1 MSRLRRIQAKYPQEP
16 KVMNEEKYIT
26 IKELAE
32 LKGVS
37 TRAIRLSRGKY
48 ITRDIIVKGGKSFE
62 ILLSSIEPELQGK
75 YYSKFVPSC
84 TENQLPAPL
93 DFYKPDK
100 AKIIALARL
109 DLLNLWK
116 NQRKNQQNKTQFDTD
131 FLCAYNAQVLYPEIY
146 AKLGKV
152 SIGRLQ
158 RCKWI
163 LGNSNNYEL
172 LIPNY
177 HYEDYSRTCLTEY
190 EKQIFLKLPLHPN
203 KFSIE
208 KAISLT
214 QYVLKS
220 QGQEYIPASS
230 TFRKFA
236 NWYKANYFDKWTVLS
251 EGEKTLKEKVIP
263 HIKRDISKIEVGE
276 VLVADGKRLNFQVI
290 NPFTGK
296 PCRATLIVF
305 LDWKSTALVGY
316 EIMLEE
322 NTQNIASAL
331 RNAILNLSRIPKFVY
346 LDNGKAFRGKYFMG
360 SEDFCEIGLRGI
372 YEKLGI
378 TTVFANPY
386 NARAKVIERFFL
398 EMQESFEKLLPSYIG
413 TGIENKPARL
423 RRNEKFHSEI
433 HTEFTPTIQQTI
445 QMINSWLKYKNSLP
459 CPNDR
464 TKSIKEMLD
473 SIERQAINPRELD
486 DLMLAQ
492 EVKTITSQG
501 IRFLK
506 SDYYNDALYGL
517 RQKVIIKY
525 SLFDLSY
532 INVYTTSGKFLCRA
546 DRITL
551 THPLAHYTGEI
562 KDVEDYK
569 QKIQKQKQL
578 KNKTIKACKEFL
590 NTEDLEILGC
600 EMDKVEE
607 IYLPPKLETK
617 KEKSEKYNP
626 AVKPLFKTSRERYE
640 YLMEYGCICNN
651 DRVWLASYKESKEF
665 KEYETNIADCRQRAE
680 ASACPFNA
688 GKQERNKL

>member
-1 MSRLRRIQAKYPQEP
+1 
-16 KVMNEEKYIT
+16 MNEEKYIT

-32 LKGVS
+32 LKDVS

-48 ITRDIIVKGGKSFE
+48 QTRDVVVKGGKSFE
-62 ILLSSIEPELQGK
+62 ILLSSIEPGLQEK
-75 YYSKFVPSC
+75 YFSKFVPILS
-84 TENQLPAPL
+84 EKQLPAPI
-93 DFYKPDK
+93 DFHKPDK

-116 NQRKNQQNKTQFDTD
+116 KERKNQENKTQFDTD
-131 FLCAYNAQVLYPEIY
+131 FLSAYNAQVLYPEIY

-152 SIGRLQ
+152 SIGTLQ
-158 RCKWI
+158 RWKRI
-163 LGNSNNYEL
+163 LGTNNNYEL

-177 HYEDYSRTCLTEY
+177 HYEDYSRTCLTDY
-190 EKQIFLKLPLHPN
+190 EKQIFLKLLLHPN
-203 KFSIE
+203 KFSIA

-220 QGQEYIPASS
+220 QGQEYIPAPP
-230 TFRKFA
+230 TFRRFA
-236 NWYKANYFDKWTVLS
+236 NWYKSNYFDKWTLLR
-251 EGEKTLKEKVIP
+251 EGEKALKEEVIP

-296 PCRATLIVF
+296 PCRATLIGF

-331 RNAILNLSRIPKFVY
+331 RNAILNLGRIPKFVY
-346 LDNGKAFRGKYFMG
+346 LDNGKAFRGKYFLG
-360 SEDFCEIGLRGI
+360 SSNFDEIGLKGV

-378 TTVFANPY
+378 ITVFANPY

-413 TGIENKPARL
+413 TSIENKPARL

-445 QMINSWLKYKNSLP
+445 QMINSWLEHKNSLP

-464 TKSIKEMLD
+464 TRSIKEMLD
-473 SIERQAINPRELD
+473 SIERQEINPRELD
-486 DLMLAQ
+486 DLMMAQ
-492 EVKTITSQG
+492 EIKTITSQG

-506 SDYYNDALYGL
+506 ADYYNDALYGL

-532 INVYTTSGKFLCRA
+532 INVYTNSGKFLCRA

-569 QKIQKQKQL
+569 QKMQKQKQL
-578 KNKTIKACKEFL
+578 KNRTIKACKEFL
-590 NTEDLEILGC
+590 NIKDLEILKC
-600 EMDKVEE
+600 EMDKTEDAP
-607 IYLPPKLETK
+607 LPQPIVQKIQVK
-617 KEKSEKYNP
+617 KEKPEKYNP
-626 AVKPLFKTSRERYE
+626 AIKPLFKTSRERYE
-640 YLMEYGCICNN
+640 YLMELGCTCNE
-651 DRVWLASYKESKEF
+651 DRIWLTAYKESKEY
-665 KEYETNIADCRQRAE
+665 KQYETDFC
-680 ASACPFNA
+680 
-688 GKQERNKL
+688 

>member
-1 MSRLRRIQAKYPQEP
+1 MSERYKSTWKHFHSSDLRVIN
-16 KVMNEEKYIT
+16 VSTMTGEKYIT

-48 ITRDIIVKGGKSFE
+48 ITREITVKGGKSFE
-62 ILLSSIEPELQGK
+62 ILLSSIEPELQKK
-75 YYSKFVPSC
+75 YYSKFVPILS
-84 TENQLPAPL
+84 EKQLPAPL
-93 DFYKPDK
+93 DFHKPDK

-116 NQRKNQQNKTQFDTD
+116 NQRKNQHNKTQFDTD
-131 FLCAYNAQVLYPEIY
+131 FLSAYNAQVLYPEIY

-152 SIGRLQ
+152 SIGTIQ
-158 RCKWI
+158 RWKRI
-163 LGNSNNYEL
+163 LGNKDNYEL

-190 EKQIFLKLPLHPN
+190 EKQIFLKLLLHPN
-203 KFSIE
+203 KFSIG

-220 QGQEYIPASS
+220 QGQEYIPAPP
-230 TFRKFA
+230 TFRRFA
-236 NWYKANYFDKWTVLS
+236 NWYKANYFDKWTLLRD
-251 EGEKTLKEKVIP
+251 GEKALKEEVIP
-263 HIKRDISKIEVGE
+263 HIKRDISKIEIGE

-296 PCRATLIVF
+296 PCRATLMGF

-331 RNAILNLSRIPKFVY
+331 RNAILNLGKIPKFVY
-346 LDNGKAFRGKYFMG
+346 LDNGKAFKGKYFLG
-360 SEDFCEIGLRGI
+360 STDFNEVGLKGI

-398 EMQESFEKLLPSYIG
+398 EMQEGFEKLLPSYIG
-413 TGIENKPARL
+413 TSIENKPARL

-445 QMINSWLKYKNSLP
+445 QMINSWLEYKNSLP

-464 TKSIKEMLD
+464 TRSIKEKLD
-473 SIERQAINPRELD
+473 SIERQDINPRELD
-486 DLMLAQ
+486 DLMMAQ
-492 EVKTITSQG
+492 EIKTITSQG

-506 SDYYNDALYGL
+506 ADYYNDALYSL

-525 SLFDLSY
+525 SLLDLSY
-532 INVYTTSGKFLCRA
+532 INAYTTSGKFLCRA

-551 THPLAHYTGEI
+551 THPLHIIRAKLRI
-562 KDVEDYK
+562 L
-569 QKIQKQKQL
+569 KIISRKF
-578 KNKTIKACKEFL
+578 KNKNSLKI
-590 NTEDLEILGC
+590 G
-600 EMDKVEE
+600 
-607 IYLPPKLETK
+607 
-617 KEKSEKYNP
+617 
-626 AVKPLFKTSRERYE
+626 
-640 YLMEYGCICNN
+640 
-651 DRVWLASYKESKEF
+651 
-665 KEYETNIADCRQRAE
+665 Q
-680 ASACPFNA
+680 
-688 GKQERNKL
+688 

>member
-1 MSRLRRIQAKYPQEP
+1 M
-16 KVMNEEKYIT
+16 MNGEKYIT

-37 TRAIRLSRGKY
+37 TRAIRLVKNKY
-48 ITRDIIVKGGKSFE
+48 IIREITVKGGKSFE
-62 ILLSSIEPELQGK
+62 ILLSSIEPELQEK
-75 YYSKFVPSC
+75 YYSKIVPTY
-84 TENQLPAPL
+84 TEKQLPSPT
-93 DFYKPDK
+93 DFHKPDK
-100 AKIIALARL
+100 AKVIALARL

-116 NQRKNQQNKTQFDTD
+116 NERKNQQNKTQFDND
-131 FLCAYNAQVLYPEIY
+131 FLGAYNAQVLYPEIY
-146 AKLGKV
+146 AKLGKI
-152 SIGRLQ
+152 SIGTLQ
-158 RCKWI
+158 RWKRI

-177 HYEDYSRTCLTEY
+177 HYEDYSRTCLTDY
-190 EKQIFLKLPLHPN
+190 EKQIFLKLLLHPN
-203 KFSIE
+203 KFSLG

-214 QYVLKS
+214 QYVLKA
-220 QGQEYIPASS
+220 QGAEYIPAAP
-230 TFRKFA
+230 TFRRFA
-236 NWYKANYFDKWTVLS
+236 NWYKSTYFDKWTLLRD
-251 EGEKTLKEKVIP
+251 GEKALKEDVIP

-296 PCRATLIVF
+296 PCRATLIGF

-316 EIMLEE
+316 EIMIEE

-331 RNAILNLSRIPKFVY
+331 RNAILNLGKIPKFVY
-346 LDNGKAFRGKYFMG
+346 LDNGRAFRSKYFVG
-360 SEDFCEIGLRGI
+360 SAKFDEVGLKGI

-413 TGIENKPARL
+413 TNIENKPARL
-423 RRNEKFHSEI
+423 RRNEKFHNEI
-433 HTEFTPTIQQTI
+433 HQEFVPTIQQTI
-445 QMINSWLKYKNSLP
+445 QMINSWLEYKNSLP
-459 CPNDR
+459 YPNDR
-464 TKSIKEMLD
+464 TKTIQEMLNN
-473 SIERQAINPRELD
+473 IEKQEINPRELD

-492 EVKTITSQG
+492 KIKTITSQG

-532 INVYTTSGKFLCRA
+532 INVYTISGKFLCRA

-551 THPLAHYTGEI
+551 THPLAHYTGEV
-562 KDVEDYK
+562 KDIEDYK

-590 NTEDLEILGC
+590 NVEDLKILECEIEKEEEEILPSLIIP
-600 EMDKVEE
+600 KIE
-607 IYLPPKLETK
+607 IKNEN
-617 KEKSEKYNP
+617 SEKYNP

-640 YLMEYGCICNN
+640 YLMEHGCICNE
-651 DRVWLASYKESKEF
+651 DRVWLTGYKKSKEF
-665 KEYETNIADCRQRAE
+665 KEYETDIC
-680 ASACPFNA
+680 
-688 GKQERNKL
+688 

>member
-1 MSRLRRIQAKYPQEP
+1 
-16 KVMNEEKYIT
+16 MNEEKYIT

-37 TRAIRLSRGKY
+37 TRAIRLSLGKY
-48 ITRDIIVKGGKSFE
+48 QTREIIVKGGKSFE
-62 ILLSSIEPELQGK
+62 ILLSSIEPELQEK
-75 YYSKFVPSC
+75 YYSKFVPILS
-84 TENQLPAPL
+84 EKQLPVPL
-93 DFYKPDK
+93 DFHKPDK
-100 AKIIALARL
+100 AKMIALARL

-116 NQRKNQQNKTQFDTD
+116 NQRKNQSNKTQFDTD
-131 FLCAYNAQVLYPEIY
+131 FLSAYNAQVLYPEIY

-152 SIGRLQ
+152 SIGTIQ
-158 RCKWI
+158 RWKRI

-177 HYEDYSRTCLTEY
+177 HYEDYSRTCLTDY
-190 EKQIFLKLPLHPN
+190 EKQIFLKLLLHPN
-203 KFSIE
+203 KFSIG

-220 QGQEYIPASS
+220 KGQEYIPAPP
-230 TFRKFA
+230 TFRRFA
-236 NWYKANYFDKWTVLS
+236 NWYKANYFDKWTLLR
-251 EGEKTLKEKVIP
+251 EGEKALKEEVIP

-290 NPFTGK
+290 NPFSGN
-296 PCRATLIVF
+296 PCRATLIGF

-331 RNAILNLSRIPKFVY
+331 RNAILNLGRIPKFVY
-346 LDNGKAFRGKYFMG
+346 LDNGKAFRGKYFLG
-360 SEDFCEIGLRGI
+360 SPNFDEIGLKGI

-413 TGIENKPARL
+413 TSIENKPARL

-433 HTEFTPTIQQTI
+433 HREFVPTIQQTI
-445 QMINSWLKYKNSLP
+445 QMINSWLEYKNSLS
-459 CPNDR
+459 CPNDKTR
-464 TKSIKEMLD
+464 SIKEMLD
-473 SIERQAINPRELD
+473 SIERQEINPRELD
-486 DLMLAQ
+486 DLMMAQ
-492 EVKTITSQG
+492 EIKTITSQG

-506 SDYYNDALYGL
+506 ADYYNDALYGL

-525 SLFDLSY
+525 SLFNLSY
-532 INVYTTSGKFLCRA
+532 INVFATSGKFLCRA

-551 THPLAHYTGEI
+551 THPLAHYTSEI
-562 KDVEDYK
+562 KDIEDYK

-590 NTEDLEILGC
+590 NIEDLEILEC
-600 EMDKVEE
+600 QIEE
-607 IYLPPKLETK
+607 KEKEILPLPIIPKIKIK
-617 KEKSEKYNP
+617 KEKLQKYNP

-640 YLMEYGCICNN
+640 YLMEHGCTCND
-651 DRVWLASYKESKEF
+651 DRTWLASYEESKEF
-665 KEYETNIADCRQRAE
+665 EEYETDIC
-680 ASACPFNA
+680 
-688 GKQERNKL
+688 

>member
-1 MSRLRRIQAKYPQEP
+1 
-16 KVMNEEKYIT
+16 MNDEKYIT
-26 IKELAE
+26 IKEFAE

-37 TRAIRLSRGKY
+37 ARAIRLSKGKY
-48 ITRDIIVKGGKSFE
+48 IIREITVKGGKSFE
-62 ILLSSIEPELQGK
+62 ILLSSIESELQEK
-75 YYSKFVPSC
+75 YYSKIIPTYVVK
-84 TENQLPAPL
+84 QLPAPT
-93 DFYKPDK
+93 DFHKPDK

-116 NQRKNQQNKTQFDTD
+116 NERKNQSNKTKFDND
-131 FLCAYNAQVLYPEIY
+131 FLSAYNAQVLYPEIY

-152 SIGRLQ
+152 SIGTLQ
-158 RCKWI
+158 RWKRT
-163 LGNSNNYEL
+163 LGNSNNYAL

-177 HYEDYSRTCLTEY
+177 HYEDYSRTCLSDY
-190 EKQIFLKLPLHPN
+190 EKQIFLKLLLHQN
-203 KFSIE
+203 KFSIG

-214 QYVLKS
+214 QYVLKT
-220 QGQEYIPASS
+220 QGADYIPAPP
-230 TFRKFA
+230 TFRRFA
-236 NWYKANYFDKWTVLS
+236 NWYKANYFDKWTLLRG
-251 EGEKTLKEKVIP
+251 GEKALKEQVIP
-263 HIKRDISKIEVGE
+263 HIKRDISKIGVGE

-296 PCRATLIVF
+296 PCRATLIGF

-316 EIMLEE
+316 EIMIEE

-331 RNAILNLSRIPKFVY
+331 RNAILNLGKIPKFVY
-346 LDNGKAFRGKYFMG
+346 LDNGRAFRGKYFMG
-360 SEDFCEIGLRGI
+360 SANFNEIGLKGI
-372 YEKLGI
+372 YEKLSI

-413 TGIENKPARL
+413 TSIENKPARL

-433 HTEFTPTIQQTI
+433 HQEFIPTIQQTI
-445 QMINSWLKYKNSLP
+445 QMINSWLEYKNSLS
-459 CPNDR
+459 CPNDKTR
-464 TKSIKEMLD
+464 TIQQMLNGID
-473 SIERQAINPRELD
+473 KQVINQRELD
-486 DLMLAQ
+486 NLMLAQ

-532 INVYTTSGKFLCRA
+532 INVYTISGKFLCRA
-546 DRITL
+546 ERITL
-551 THPLAHYTGEI
+551 THPLAYYTGEI
-562 KDVEDYK
+562 NNIEDYK

-590 NTEDLEILGC
+590 NVEDLEILECQIADC
-600 EMDKVEE
+600 EQRAERSVDPFIASNQAEKEE
-607 IYLPPKLETK
+607 FLLPSIVPKIENK
-617 KEKSEKYNP
+617 KEKPEKYNP

-640 YLMEYGCICNN
+640 YLMKHGCTCND
-651 DRVWLASYKESKEF
+651 DRSWLAAYKESKEF
-665 KEYETNIADCRQRAE
+665 KDYEIKVRIN
-680 ASACPFNA
+680 
-688 GKQERNKL
+688 

>member
-1 MSRLRRIQAKYPQEP
+1 MNVST
-16 KVMNEEKYIT
+16 MNEEKYIT
-26 IKELAE
+26 IKELAK

-37 TRAIRLSRGKY
+37 SRAIRLAKCKY
-48 ITRDIIVKGGKSFE
+48 FTREITVKGGKSFE
-62 ILLSSIEPELQGK
+62 ILLSSIEPKLQEK
-75 YYSKFVPSC
+75 YYSKIAPILS
-84 TENQLPAPL
+84 EKQLPVVT
-93 DFYKPDK
+93 DFHKPDK
-100 AKIIALARL
+100 AKVIALARL

-116 NQRKNQQNKTQFDTD
+116 NERKNQSNKTKFDND
-131 FLCAYNAQVLYPEIY
+131 FLSAYNAQVLYPEIY

-152 SIGRLQ
+152 SIGTLQ
-158 RCKWI
+158 RWKRI

-177 HYEDYSRTCLTEY
+177 HYEDYSRTSLTDY
-190 EKQIFLKLPLHPN
+190 EKQIFLKLLLHPN
-203 KFSIE
+203 KFSIG

-214 QYVLKS
+214 QYVLKT
-220 QGQEYIPASS
+220 QGQEYIPAPP
-230 TFRKFA
+230 TFRRFA
-236 NWYKANYFDKWTVLS
+236 NWYKANYFDKWTLLRD
-251 EGEKTLKEKVIP
+251 GEKALKEQVIP
-263 HIKRDISKIEVGE
+263 HIKRDVSKIEVGE

-296 PCRATLIVF
+296 LCRATLIGF

-331 RNAILNLSRIPKFVY
+331 RNAILNLGKIPKFVY
-346 LDNGKAFRGKYFMG
+346 LDNGKAFRGKYFIG
-360 SEDFCEIGLRGI
+360 SAKSLVGGNKRTRSRFGSLPPIHFDEIGLKGI

-413 TGIENKPARL
+413 TSIENKPARL

-433 HTEFTPTIQQTI
+433 QQEFVPTIQQTI
-445 QMINSWLKYKNSLP
+445 QMINSWLEYKNSLP

-473 SIERQAINPRELD
+473 SIERQKINTRELD

-492 EVKTITSQG
+492 EIKTITSQG

-506 SDYYNDALYGL
+506 ADYYNDALYGL

-532 INVYTTSGKFLCRA
+532 INVYTMSGRFLCKA

-551 THPLAHYTGEI
+551 AHPLAHYTGEI

-590 NTEDLEILGC
+590 NIEDLDII
-600 EMDKVEE
+600 KYQVEE
-607 IYLPPKLETK
+607 EEEQHLSTPIISKSEIK
-617 KEKSEKYNP
+617 KGEPEKYNP

-640 YLMEYGCICNN
+640 YLMTHGCTCND
-651 DRVWLASYKESKEF
+651 DRIWLAAYKESKEF
-665 KEYETNIADCRQRAE
+665 KDYETKIRIN
-680 ASACPFNA
+680 
-688 GKQERNKL
+688 

>member
-1 MSRLRRIQAKYPQEP
+1 MD
-16 KVMNEEKYIT
+16 NEKYIT

-37 TRAIRLSRGKY
+37 ARAIRLSLKKY
-48 ITRDIIVKGGKSFE
+48 VIREITVRGGKSFE
-62 ILLSSIEPELQGK
+62 ILLSSIEPVLQEK
-75 YYSKFVPSC
+75 YYSKIIPTYEVK
-84 TENQLPAPL
+84 QLPTPTN
-93 DFYKPDK
+93 FHKPDK
-100 AKIIALARL
+100 AKTIALARI

-116 NQRKNQQNKTQFDTD
+116 NQRKNQSNKTQFDKN
-131 FLCAYNAQVLYPEIY
+131 FLSAYNAKCLYPEIY

-152 SIGRLQ
+152 SIGTLQ
-158 RCKWI
+158 RWKRI

-177 HYEDYSRTCLTEY
+177 HYEDYSKTCLTEH
-190 EKQIFLKLPLHPN
+190 EKQIFLKLLLHPN
-203 KFSIE
+203 KFSIG

-214 QYVLKS
+214 QYVLKT
-220 QGQEYIPASS
+220 QGTEYIPSPP

-236 NWYKANYFDKWTVLS
+236 NWYKANYFDKWTLLRD
-251 EGEKTLKEKVIP
+251 GEKALKEEVIP
-263 HIKRDISKIEVGE
+263 HIKRNISKIDVGE

-296 PCRATLIVF
+296 PCRATLIGF

-316 EIMLEE
+316 EIMIEE

-331 RNAILNLSRIPKFVY
+331 RNAILNLGKIPKFVY
-346 LDNGKAFRGKYFMG
+346 LDNGRAFRSKYFVG
-360 SEDFCEIGLRGI
+360 SADFSEIGLKGI

-398 EMQESFEKLLPSYIG
+398 EMQESFEKLFPSYIG
-413 TGIENKPARL
+413 TSIKSKPARL

-445 QMINSWLKYKNSLP
+445 QMINSWLEYKNSLP

-473 SIERQAINPRELD
+473 SIEQQAINPRELD

-506 SDYYNDALYGL
+506 SDYYNDAIYGL

-532 INVYTTSGKFLCRA
+532 INVYTISGKFLCRA
-546 DRITL
+546 ERITL

-562 KDVEDYK
+562 NDIEDYK

-590 NTEDLEILGC
+590 NIEDLEIL
-600 EMDKVEE
+600 EYTLEEKEEE
-607 IYLPPKLETK
+607 ILPLSTVPKIEVK
-617 KEKSEKYNP
+617 KEKPEKYNP

-640 YLMEYGCICNN
+640 YLMEHGCTCNE
-651 DRVWLASYKESKEF
+651 DRIWLKTYKESKEY
-665 KEYETNIADCRQRAE
+665 KQYETDFC
-680 ASACPFNA
+680 
-688 GKQERNKL
+688 

>member
-1 MSRLRRIQAKYPQEP
+1 MCRNDTKDINVSWKQFQSSAFGAMNIN
-16 KVMNEEKYIT
+16 VMTDEKYIT

-37 TRAIRLSRGKY
+37 TRAIRLSKGKY
-48 ITRDIIVKGGKSFE
+48 ITREITIKGGRSFK
-62 ILLSSIEPELQGK
+62 ILLSSIEPVLQEK
-75 YYSKFVPSC
+75 YYSKIIPTYEVK
-84 TENQLPAPL
+84 QLPTPTN
-93 DFYKPDK
+93 FHKPDK
-100 AKIIALARL
+100 AKVIALARL

-116 NQRKNQQNKTQFDTD
+116 QERKNQQNKTQFDKD
-131 FLCAYNAQVLYPEIY
+131 FLSAYNAQVLYPEIY
-146 AKLGKV
+146 AKLGNV
-152 SIGRLQ
+152 SIGTLQ
-158 RCKWI
+158 RWKRI

-177 HYEDYSRTCLTEY
+177 HYEDYSRTCLTEH
-190 EKQIFLKLPLHPN
+190 EKQIFLKLLLHPN
-203 KFSIE
+203 RFSIG

-214 QYVLKS
+214 QYVLKT
-220 QGQEYIPASS
+220 QGQEYIPAPP
-230 TFRKFA
+230 TFRRFA
-236 NWYKANYFDKWTVLS
+236 NWYKANYFDKWTLLRD
-251 EGEKTLKEKVIP
+251 GEKALKEDVIP

-296 PCRATLIVF
+296 PCRATLIGF

-316 EIMLEE
+316 EIMIEE

-331 RNAILNLSRIPKFVY
+331 RNAILNLDKIPKFVY
-346 LDNGKAFRGKYFMG
+346 LDNGRAFRGKYFRG
-360 SEDFCEIGLRGI
+360 KYKDGFEQYGFKGL

-413 TGIENKPARL
+413 TNIENKPARL

-445 QMINSWLKYKNSLP
+445 KMINSWLEYKNSLS

-473 SIERQAINPRELD
+473 SIEKQEINPRELD
-486 DLMLAQ
+486 DLMLVQ

-532 INVYTTSGKFLCRA
+532 INVYTISGKFLCRA

-562 KDVEDYK
+562 NDIEDYK

-590 NTEDLEILGC
+590 NIEDLEIL
-600 EMDKVEE
+600 EYQLEEKEEE
-607 IYLPPKLETK
+607 ILPSPIIPKIENK
-617 KEKSEKYNP
+617 KEKPEKYNP
-626 AVKPLFKTSRERYE
+626 AVRLLFKTSRERYE
-640 YLMEYGCICNN
+640 YLMEHGCTCND
-651 DRVWLASYKESKEF
+651 DRIWFKAYKESKEY
-665 KEYETNIADCRQRAE
+665 KQYETDFC
-680 ASACPFNA
+680 
-688 GKQERNKL
+688 

>member
-1 MSRLRRIQAKYPQEP
+1 MD
-16 KVMNEEKYIT
+16 NEKYIT

-37 TRAIRLSRGKY
+37 ARAIRLSLKKY
-48 ITRDIIVKGGKSFE
+48 VIREINVRGGKSFD
-62 ILLSSIEPELQGK
+62 ILLSSIEPELQEK
-75 YYSKFVPSC
+75 YYSKFVPTLSKK
-84 TENQLPAPL
+84 QLPAQI
-93 DFYKPDK
+93 DFHKPDK
-100 AKIIALARL
+100 AKTIAFARL

-116 NQRKNQQNKTQFDTD
+116 NQRKNQSNKTQFDKN
-131 FLCAYNAQVLYPEIY
+131 FLSAYNAKCLYPEIY
-146 AKLGKV
+146 AKLGNV
-152 SIGRLQ
+152 SIGTLQ
-158 RCKWI
+158 RWNRL

-177 HYEDYSRTCLTEY
+177 HYEDYSRTCLKEH
-190 EKQIFLKLPLHPN
+190 EKQIFLKLLLHPN
-203 KFSIE
+203 RFSIG

-214 QYVLKS
+214 QYVLKT
-220 QGQEYIPASS
+220 QGQEYIPAPPS
-230 TFRKFA
+230 FRRFA
-236 NWYKANYFDKWTVLS
+236 NWYKTNYYDKWALLRD
-251 EGEKTLKEKVIP
+251 GEKALKENVIP

-296 PCRATLIVF
+296 PCRATLIGF

-316 EIMLEE
+316 EIMIEE
-322 NTQNIASAL
+322 NTQNIVSAL
-331 RNAILNLSRIPKFVY
+331 RNAILNLGKIPKFVY
-346 LDNGKAFRGKYFMG
+346 LDNDKAFRGKYFMG
-360 SEDFCEIGLRGI
+360 SSSFDEIGLKGI

-413 TGIENKPARL
+413 TSIENKPARL
-423 RRNEKFHSEI
+423 RRNEKFHEEI
-433 HTEFTPTIQQTI
+433 HQEFVPTIQQTI
-445 QMINSWLKYKNSLP
+445 QMINSWLEYKNSLP
-459 CPNDR
+459 CPNDK
-464 TKSIKEMLD
+464 TKTIQEMLN
-473 SIERQAINPRELD
+473 SIERQEINPRELD

-492 EVKTITSQG
+492 EIKTITSQG

-506 SDYYNDALYGL
+506 ADYYNDALYGL

-551 THPLAHYTGEI
+551 THPLAYYTGEI
-562 KDVEDYK
+562 NDIEDYK
-569 QKIQKQKQL
+569 QKIKKQKQL

-590 NTEDLEILGC
+590 NIEDLEIL
-600 EMDKVEE
+600 EYTLEEKEEE
-607 IYLPPKLETK
+607 ILPLSTVPKIEVK
-617 KEKSEKYNP
+617 KEKPEKYNP

-640 YLMEYGCICNN
+640 YLMEHGCTCND
-651 DRVWLASYKESKEF
+651 DRVWLMAYKESKEF
-665 KEYETNIADCRQRAE
+665 KEYETKIRTD
-680 ASACPFNA
+680 
-688 GKQERNKL
+688 

>member
-1 MSRLRRIQAKYPQEP
+1 MD
-16 KVMNEEKYIT
+16 NEKYIT

-37 TRAIRLSRGKY
+37 ARAIRLSLKKY
-48 ITRDIIVKGGKSFE
+48 VIREITVKGGKSFE
-62 ILLSSIEPELQGK
+62 ILLSSIEPELQEK
-75 YYSKFVPSC
+75 YYLKIVPAY
-84 TENQLPAPL
+84 EVKQLPAL
-93 DFYKPDK
+93 TDFHKPDK
-100 AKIIALARL
+100 AKVIALARL

-116 NQRKNQQNKTQFDTD
+116 QERKNQSNKTQFDKD
-131 FLCAYNAQVLYPEIY
+131 FLSAYNAQVLYPEIY
-146 AKLGKV
+146 AKLGNV
-152 SIGRLQ
+152 SIGTLQ
-158 RCKWI
+158 RWNRI

-177 HYEDYSRTCLTEY
+177 HYEDYSRTCLTEH
-190 EKQIFLKLPLHPN
+190 EKQIFLKLLLHPN
-203 KFSIE
+203 KFSIG

-214 QYVLKS
+214 QYVLKT
-220 QGQEYIPASS
+220 QGQEYIPAPP
-230 TFRKFA
+230 TFRRFA
-236 NWYKANYFDKWTVLS
+236 NWYKANYFDKWTLLRD
-251 EGEKTLKEKVIP
+251 GEKALKEKVIP
-263 HIKRDISKIEVGE
+263 HIQRDISKIEVGE

-296 PCRATLIVF
+296 PCRATLIGF
-305 LDWKSTALVGY
+305 LDWKSTALVSY

-322 NTQNIASAL
+322 NTQNIASSL
-331 RNAILNLSRIPKFVY
+331 RNAILHLGKIPKFVY

-360 SEDFCEIGLRGI
+360 SANFDEVGLKGI

-413 TGIENKPARL
+413 TNIENKPARL

-433 HTEFTPTIQQTI
+433 HQEFVPTIQQTI
-445 QMINSWLKYKNSLP
+445 QMINSWLEYKNSLP
-459 CPNDR
+459 CPNNR
-464 TKSIKEMLD
+464 TQSIKEMLD
-473 SIERQAINPRELD
+473 SIERQKINPRELD

-492 EVKTITSQG
+492 EIKTITSQG

-562 KDVEDYK
+562 NDIEDYK

-590 NTEDLEILGC
+590 NIEDLEILEC
-600 EMDKVEE
+600 QIEEKEEE
-607 IYLPPKLETK
+607 ILPPPIIQKIENK
-617 KEKSEKYNP
+617 KEKPAKYNP

-640 YLMEYGCICNN
+640 YLMEYGCTCNN
-651 DRVWLASYKESKEF
+651 DRIWLKAYKESKEF
-665 KEYETNIADCRQRAE
+665 KEYETKIRTD
-680 ASACPFNA
+680 
-688 GKQERNKL
+688 

>member
-1 MSRLRRIQAKYPQEP
+1 MD
-16 KVMNEEKYIT
+16 NEKYIT

-37 TRAIRLSRGKY
+37 ARAIRLSLKKY
-48 ITRDIIVKGGKSFE
+48 VIREITVRGGKSFE
-62 ILLSSIEPELQGK
+62 ILLSSIEPVLQEK
-75 YYSKFVPSC
+75 YYSKIIPTYEVK
-84 TENQLPAPL
+84 QLPTPTN
-93 DFYKPDK
+93 FHKPDK
-100 AKIIALARL
+100 AKTIALARI
-109 DLLNLWK
+109 DLLNLWE
-116 NQRKNQQNKTQFDTD
+116 NQRKKQSNKTQFDKN
-131 FLCAYNAQVLYPEIY
+131 FLSAYNAKCLYPEIY

-152 SIGRLQ
+152 SIGTLQ
-158 RCKWI
+158 RWKRI

-177 HYEDYSRTCLTEY
+177 HYEDYSRTCLTEH
-190 EKQIFLKLPLHPN
+190 EKQIFLKLLLHPN
-203 KFSIE
+203 KFSIG

-214 QYVLKS
+214 QYVLKT
-220 QGQEYIPASS
+220 QGTEYIPSPP

-236 NWYKANYFDKWTVLS
+236 NWYKANYFDKWTLLRD
-251 EGEKTLKEKVIP
+251 GEKALKEEVIP
-263 HIKRDISKIEVGE
+263 HIKRNISKIDVGE

-296 PCRATLIVF
+296 PCRATLIGF

-316 EIMLEE
+316 EIMIEE

-331 RNAILNLSRIPKFVY
+331 RNAILNLGKIPKFVY
-346 LDNGKAFRGKYFMG
+346 LDNGRAFRSKYFVG
-360 SEDFCEIGLRGI
+360 SADFSEIGLKGI

-398 EMQESFEKLLPSYIG
+398 EMQESFEKLFPSYIG
-413 TGIENKPARL
+413 TSIESKPARL

-433 HTEFTPTIQQTI
+433 HTEFTHTIQQTI
-445 QMINSWLKYKNSLP
+445 QMINNWLEYKNSLP

-532 INVYTTSGKFLCRA
+532 INVYTISGKFLCLA
-546 DRITL
+546 ERITL

-562 KDVEDYK
+562 NDIEDYK

-578 KNKTIKACKEFL
+578 KNKTIKACKKFL
-590 NTEDLEILGC
+590 NIEDLEILEC
-600 EMDKVEE
+600 TLEE
-607 IYLPPKLETK
+607 KEEELLPPPIVPKIEIK
-617 KEKSEKYNP
+617 KEKQEKYNP

-640 YLMEYGCICNN
+640 YLMEYGCTCND
-651 DRVWLASYKESKEF
+651 DRIWLTAYKESKEF
-665 KEYETNIADCRQRAE
+665 KEYETDIC
-680 ASACPFNA
+680 
-688 GKQERNKL
+688 

>member
-1 MSRLRRIQAKYPQEP
+1 ME
-16 KVMNEEKYIT
+16 NEKYIT
-26 IKELAE
+26 IKKLAE
-32 LKGVS
+32 LKSVS
-37 TRAIRLSRGKY
+37 PRAIRLAKNKY
-48 ITRDIIVKGGKSFE
+48 LTREITVKGGKSFE
-62 ILLSSIEPELQGK
+62 ILLSSIEPEFQEK
-75 YYSKFVPSC
+75 YYSKI
-84 TENQLPAPL
+84 LPACSEKLLPIPT
-93 DFYKPDK
+93 DFHKPDK
-100 AKIIALARL
+100 AKVIALARL

-116 NQRKNQQNKTQFDTD
+116 EERKNQSNKTQFDND
-131 FLCAYNAQVLYPEIY
+131 FLSAYNAKVLYPEIY
-146 AKLGKV
+146 ARLGKV
-152 SIGRLQ
+152 SIGTLQ
-158 RCKWI
+158 RWKRT

-177 HYEDYSRTCLTEY
+177 HYEDYSRTSLTEY
-190 EKQIFLKLPLHPN
+190 EKQVFLKLLLHPN
-203 KFSIE
+203 RFSIG

-214 QYVLKS
+214 QYVLKT
-220 QGQEYIPASS
+220 QEQEYIPAPP
-230 TFRKFA
+230 TFRRFA
-236 NWYKANYFDKWTVLS
+236 NWYKANYFDKWTLLR
-251 EGEKTLKEKVIP
+251 EGEKALKEEVIP

-296 PCRATLIVF
+296 PCRATLIGF

-331 RNAILNLSRIPKFVY
+331 RNAILNLSKIPKFVY
-346 LDNGKAFRGKYFMG
+346 LDNGRAFRGKYFMG
-360 SEDFCEIGLRGI
+360 SAKFDEIGLKGI

-398 EMQESFEKLLPSYIG
+398 EMQESFEKLLSSYIG
-413 TGIENKPARL
+413 TSIENKPARL
-423 RRNEKFHSEI
+423 RRNEKFHKEVYQN
-433 HTEFTPTIQQTI
+433 FVPTIQQTI
-445 QMINSWLKYKNSLP
+445 QMVNSWLEYKNSLA
-459 CPNDR
+459 CPNDK
-464 TKSIKEMLD
+464 TKTIKEMLD
-473 SIERQAINPRELD
+473 SIERQEINQRELD

-492 EVKTITSQG
+492 EIKTITSQG

-532 INVYTTSGKFLCRA
+532 INVYTMSGKFLCKA

-578 KNKTIKACKEFL
+578 KNKTIKACKKFL
-590 NTEDLEILGC
+590 NIEDLDIIKC
-600 EMDKVEE
+600 QIEE
-607 IYLPPKLETK
+607 KEEQHLLTPIISKSKIK
-617 KEKSEKYNP
+617 KEKPEKYNP
-626 AVKPLFKTSRERYE
+626 AVKLLFKTSRERYE
-640 YLMEYGCICNN
+640 YLMKYGCTCNE
-651 DRVWLASYKESKEF
+651 DRIWLAAYKESKEY
-665 KEYETNIADCRQRAE
+665 KQYETDFC
-680 ASACPFNA
+680 
-688 GKQERNKL
+688 

>member
-1 MSRLRRIQAKYPQEP
+1 MTD
-16 KVMNEEKYIT
+16 EKYIT

-37 TRAIRLSRGKY
+37 TRAVRMSKGKY
-48 ITRDIIVKGGKSFE
+48 ITREITVKGGKSFE
-62 ILLSSIEPELQGK
+62 ILLSSIESELQAK
-75 YYSKFVPSC
+75 YYSKVIP
-84 TENQLPAPL
+84 TYEVKKLPAL
-93 DFYKPDK
+93 TDFHKPDK

-109 DLLNLWK
+109 DLLNIWK
-116 NQRKNQQNKTQFDTD
+116 QKRKNQTNKTQFDKD
-131 FLCAYNAQVLYPEIY
+131 FLSAYNAQVLYPEIY
-146 AKLGKV
+146 AKLGNV
-152 SIGRLQ
+152 SIGTIQ
-158 RCKWI
+158 RWKRI

-177 HYEDYSRTCLTEY
+177 HYEDYSRTCLTEH
-190 EKQIFLKLPLHPN
+190 EKQIFLKLLLHPN
-203 KFSIE
+203 KFSIG

-214 QYVLKS
+214 QYVLKT
-220 QGQEYIPASS
+220 QGAEYIPAPP

-236 NWYKANYFDKWTVLS
+236 NWYKANYYDKWTLLRD
-251 EGEKTLKEKVIP
+251 GEKVLKEEVIP

-296 PCRATLIVF
+296 PCRATLIGF
-305 LDWKSTALVGY
+305 LDWKTTALVGY
-316 EIMLEE
+316 EIMIEE

-331 RNAILNLSRIPKFVY
+331 RNAILNLGKIPKFVY
-346 LDNGKAFRGKYFMG
+346 LDNGRAFRGKYFG
-360 SEDFCEIGLRGI
+360 GKYKDGFEQYGFKGV

-386 NARAKVIERFFL
+386 NARAKIIERFFL

-413 TGIENKPARL
+413 TNIENKPARL

-445 QMINSWLKYKNSLP
+445 QMINSWLEYKNSLP

-464 TKSIKEMLD
+464 TKSVKEMFD
-473 SIERQAINPRELD
+473 SIEKQEINPRELD

-492 EVKTITSQG
+492 EIKTITSQG

-525 SLFDLSY
+525 SMFDLSY
-532 INVYTTSGKFLCRA
+532 INVYTISGKFLCRA

-562 KDVEDYK
+562 NDIEDYK

-590 NTEDLEILGC
+590 NIEDLEIL
-600 EMDKVEE
+600 EYQIEEKEEE
-607 IYLPPKLETK
+607 INLPPQIVPKIEIK
-617 KEKSEKYNP
+617 KEKSGKYNP

-640 YLMEYGCICNN
+640 YLMEHGCTCDN
-651 DRVWLASYKESKEF
+651 DRIWLKAYKESKEY
-665 KEYETNIADCRQRAE
+665 KQYETSFCKD
-680 ASACPFNA
+680 
-688 GKQERNKL
+688 

>member
-1 MSRLRRIQAKYPQEP
+1 MD
-16 KVMNEEKYIT
+16 NEKYIT

-37 TRAIRLSRGKY
+37 TRAIRLSKGKY
-48 ITRDIIVKGGKSFE
+48 ITREITVKGGKSFE
-62 ILLSSIEPELQGK
+62 ILLSSIEPELQEK
-75 YYSKFVPSC
+75 YYSKLVLIPPIK
-84 TENQLPAPL
+84 QLPIIA
-93 DFYKPDK
+93 DFHKQNK
-100 AKIIALARL
+100 AKIIALARF
-109 DLLNLWK
+109 DLVNLWK
-116 NQRKNQQNKTQFDTD
+116 DQRKHQAGKKQFDSD
-131 FLCAYNAQVLYPEIY
+131 FLHAYNANTLYPEIY
-146 AKLGKV
+146 AKIGKV
-152 SIGRLQ
+152 SIGTLQ
-158 RCKWI
+158 RWKRV
-163 LGNSNNYEL
+163 LGNSKNYEL
-172 LIPNY
+172 LIPGY
-177 HYEDYSRTCLTEY
+177 HYEDYSRTKLDEY
-190 EKQIFLKLPLHPN
+190 EKQIFLKFLLHPN
-203 KFSIE
+203 KFSIG

-214 QYVLKS
+214 QYVLKTHNR
-220 QGQEYIPASS
+220 GYIPAPP
-230 TFRKFA
+230 TFRRFA
-236 NWYKANYFDKWTVLS
+236 NWYKANYFDKWTLLRD
-251 EGEKTLKEKVIP
+251 GEKALKEQVIP

-296 PCRATLIVF
+296 PCRATLIGF

-331 RNAILNLSRIPKFVY
+331 RNAILNLGKIPKFVY
-346 LDNGKAFRGKYFMG
+346 LDNGRAFKSKYFMG
-360 SEDFCEIGLRGI
+360 SPAFCEMGLKGI

-413 TGIENKPARL
+413 TNIENKPARL
-423 RRNEKFHSEI
+423 RRNEKFHSAI
-433 HTEFTPTIQQTI
+433 HKEFIPTIQQTI
-445 QMINSWLKYKNSLP
+445 QMINSWLLYKNSLP
-459 CPNDR
+459 CPND
-464 TKSIKEMLD
+464 KSKTIQEMLD
-473 SIERQAINPRELD
+473 SIERQQINPRELD

-532 INVYTTSGKFLCRA
+532 INVYTITGKFLCKA

-551 THPLAHYTGEI
+551 THPLAHYTSDI
-562 KDVEDYK
+562 KDIEDYK

-590 NTEDLEILGC
+590 NIEDLEILEC
-600 EMDKVEE
+600 EMDKIEDTL
-607 IYLPPKLETK
+607 LPSQIVPKIK
-617 KEKSEKYNP
+617 IQKEKPEKYNP

-640 YLMEYGCICNN
+640 YLMEHGCTCND
-651 DRVWLASYKESKEF
+651 DRIWLTAYKESKEF
-665 KEYETNIADCRQRAE
+665 EEYETSFCKD
-680 ASACPFNA
+680 
-688 GKQERNKL
+688 

>member
-1 MSRLRRIQAKYPQEP
+1 MSK
-16 KVMNEEKYIT
+16 EKYIT

-48 ITRDIIVKGGKSFE
+48 ITREITVKGGKSFE

-75 YYSKFVPSC
+75 YYSKIVPFLF
-84 TENQLPAPL
+84 EKLLPAPL
-93 DFYKPDK
+93 DFHKPDK

-116 NQRKNQQNKTQFDTD
+116 NQRKKQQNKTQFDTD
-131 FLCAYNAQVLYPEIY
+131 FLSTYNAQVLYPEIY

-152 SIGRLQ
+152 SIGTIQ
-158 RCKWI
+158 RWKRI

-177 HYEDYSRTCLTEY
+177 HYEDYSRTCLTDY
-190 EKQIFLKLPLHPN
+190 EKQIFLKLLLHPN
-203 KFSIE
+203 KFSIG

-214 QYVLKS
+214 QYVLKT
-220 QGQEYIPASS
+220 QGTEYIPAPP
-230 TFRKFA
+230 TFRRFA
-236 NWYKANYFDKWTVLS
+236 NWYKANCFDKWTFLRD
-251 EGEKTLKEKVIP
+251 GEKALKEEVIP

-296 PCRATLIVF
+296 PCRATLIGF

-316 EIMLEE
+316 EIMIEE

-331 RNAILNLSRIPKFVY
+331 RNAILNLGKIPKFVY

-360 SEDFCEIGLRGI
+360 SSSFDEIGLKGI

-378 TTVFANPY
+378 LTVFANPY

-398 EMQESFEKLLPSYIG
+398 EMQEGFEKLLPSYIG
-413 TGIENKPARL
+413 TSIENKPARL

-433 HTEFTPTIQQTI
+433 HTKFTPTIQQTI
-445 QMINSWLKYKNSLP
+445 QMINSWLEYKNSLP

-464 TKSIKEMLD
+464 TRSIKEMLD
-473 SIERQAINPRELD
+473 SIEQQKINPRELD
-486 DLMLAQ
+486 DLMMAQ
-492 EVKTITSQG
+492 EIKTITSQG

-506 SDYYNDALYGL
+506 ADYYNDALYGL
-517 RQKVIIKY
+517 RQKVVIKY

-562 KDVEDYK
+562 KNVEDYK

-578 KNKTIKACKEFL
+578 KNRTIKACKEFL
-590 NTEDLEILGC
+590 NIEDLEILEC
-600 EMDKVEE
+600 QLEEKEEE
-607 IYLPPKLETK
+607 ILSQPAVPKIEVK
-617 KEKSEKYNP
+617 KEKPEKYNP
-626 AVKPLFKTSRERYE
+626 AVKSLFKTSRDRYE
-640 YLMEYGCICNN
+640 YLMKYGCTCND
-651 DRVWLASYKESKEF
+651 DRVWLMAYKDSKEY
-665 KEYETNIADCRQRAE
+665 KQYETVIC
-680 ASACPFNA
+680 
-688 GKQERNKL
+688 

>member
-1 MSRLRRIQAKYPQEP
+1 MQE
-16 KVMNEEKYIT
+16 
-26 IKELAE
+26 
-32 LKGVS
+32 
-37 TRAIRLSRGKY
+37 
-48 ITRDIIVKGGKSFE
+48 
-62 ILLSSIEPELQGK
+62 K

-84 TENQLPAPL
+84 TEKQLPAPL
-93 DFYKPDK
+93 DFHKPDK
-100 AKIIALARL
+100 AKTIALARL

-131 FLCAYNAQVLYPEIY
+131 FLSAYNAQVLYPEIY

-152 SIGRLQ
+152 SIGTLQ
-158 RCKWI
+158 RWKRV

-190 EKQIFLKLPLHPN
+190 EKQIFLKLLLHPN
-203 KFSIE
+203 KFSIG

-214 QYVLKS
+214 QYVLKT
-220 QGQEYIPASS
+220 QGAEYIPAPP

-236 NWYKANYFDKWTVLS
+236 NWYKANYFDKWTLLRD
-251 EGEKTLKEKVIP
+251 GEKTLKEEVIP
-263 HIKRDISKIEVGE
+263 HIKRYLSKIEVGE

-296 PCRATLIVF
+296 PCRATLIGF

-331 RNAILNLSRIPKFVY
+331 RNAILNLGKIPKFVY
-346 LDNGKAFRGKYFMG
+346 LDNGKAFKGKYFMG
-360 SEDFCEIGLRGI
+360 SADFNEVGLKGI

-378 TTVFANPY
+378 STVFANPY

-413 TGIENKPARL
+413 TSIENKPARL

-433 HTEFTPTIQQTI
+433 HQEFVPTIQQTI
-445 QMINSWLKYKNSLP
+445 QMINSWLEYKISLP
-459 CPNDR
+459 CPNDKTR
-464 TKSIKEMLD
+464 SIKEMVD
-473 SIERQAINPRELD
+473 SIERQEINPRELD
-486 DLMLAQ
+486 DLMMAQ
-492 EVKTITSQG
+492 EIKTITSQG

-506 SDYYNDALYGL
+506 ADYYNDTLYGL

-525 SLFDLSY
+525 SLFDLNY
-532 INVYTTSGKFLCRA
+532 INVYTTSGKFLCKA

-578 KNKTIKACKEFL
+578 KNRTIKACKEFL
-590 NTEDLEILGC
+590 NIEDLEILKC
-600 EMDKVEE
+600 EIDEAEE
-607 IYLPPKLETK
+607 IYLPPKIEVK

-626 AVKPLFKTSRERYE
+626 AVKPLFKTSRDRYE
-640 YLMEYGCICNN
+640 YLMKYGCTCND
-651 DRVWLASYKESKEF
+651 DRVWLTNYKETKEF
-665 KEYETNIADCRQRAE
+665 EEYETDIC
-680 ASACPFNA
+680 
-688 GKQERNKL
+688 

>member
-1 MSRLRRIQAKYPQEP
+1 MD
-16 KVMNEEKYIT
+16 NEKYIT

-37 TRAIRLSRGKY
+37 ARAIRLSLKKY
-48 ITRDIIVKGGKSFE
+48 VIREITVRGGKSFE
-62 ILLSSIEPELQGK
+62 ILLSSIEPVLQEK
-75 YYSKFVPSC
+75 YYSKIIPTYEVK
-84 TENQLPAPL
+84 QLPTPTN
-93 DFYKPDK
+93 FHKPDK
-100 AKIIALARL
+100 AKTIALARI

-116 NQRKNQQNKTQFDTD
+116 NQRKNQSNKTQFDKN
-131 FLCAYNAQVLYPEIY
+131 FLSAYNAKCLYPEIY

-152 SIGRLQ
+152 SIGTLQ
-158 RCKWI
+158 RWKRI

-177 HYEDYSRTCLTEY
+177 HYEDYSRTCLTEH
-190 EKQIFLKLPLHPN
+190 EKQIFLKLLLHPN
-203 KFSIE
+203 KFSIG

-214 QYVLKS
+214 QYVLKT
-220 QGQEYIPASS
+220 QGTEYIPSPP

-236 NWYKANYFDKWTVLS
+236 NWYKANYFDKWTLLRD
-251 EGEKTLKEKVIP
+251 GEKALKEEVIP
-263 HIKRDISKIEVGE
+263 HIKRNISKIDVGE

-296 PCRATLIVF
+296 PCRATLIGF

-316 EIMLEE
+316 EIMIEE

-331 RNAILNLSRIPKFVY
+331 RNAILNLGKIPKFVY
-346 LDNGKAFRGKYFMG
+346 LDNGRAFRSKYFVG
-360 SEDFCEIGLRGI
+360 SADFSEIGLKGI

-386 NARAKVIERFFL
+386 NARAKIIERFFL
-398 EMQESFEKLLPSYIG
+398 EMQESFEKLFPSYIG
-413 TGIENKPARL
+413 TSIESKPARL

-445 QMINSWLKYKNSLP
+445 QMINSWLEYKNSLP

-506 SDYYNDALYGL
+506 SDYYNDAIYGL

-532 INVYTTSGKFLCRA
+532 INVYTISGKFLCRA
-546 DRITL
+546 ERITL

-562 KDVEDYK
+562 NDIEDYK

-590 NTEDLEILGC
+590 NIEDLEIL
-600 EMDKVEE
+600 EYTLEEKEEE
-607 IYLPPKLETK
+607 ILPLSTVPKIEVK
-617 KEKSEKYNP
+617 KEKPEKYNP

-640 YLMEYGCICNN
+640 YLMEHGCTCNE
-651 DRVWLASYKESKEF
+651 DRIWLKTYKESKEY
-665 KEYETNIADCRQRAE
+665 KQYETDFC
-680 ASACPFNA
+680 
-688 GKQERNKL
+688 

>member
-1 MSRLRRIQAKYPQEP
+1 
-16 KVMNEEKYIT
+16 MNEEKYIT

-32 LKGVS
+32 LKDVS

-48 ITRDIIVKGGKSFE
+48 QTRDVVVKGGRSFE
-62 ILLSSIEPELQGK
+62 ILLSSIEPELQEK
-75 YYSKFVPSC
+75 YYSKIVSISS
-84 TENQLPAPL
+84 EKQLPAL
-93 DFYKPDK
+93 FDFHKPVK
-100 AKIIALARL
+100 AKTIALARL

-131 FLCAYNAQVLYPEIY
+131 FLSAYNAQVLYPEIY

-152 SIGRLQ
+152 SIGTIQ
-158 RCKWI
+158 RWKRI
-163 LGNSNNYEL
+163 LGNNNNYEF

-177 HYEDYSRTCLTEY
+177 HYEDYSRTCLTDY
-190 EKQIFLKLPLHPN
+190 EKQIFLKLLLHPN
-203 KFSIE
+203 KFSIG

-214 QYVLKS
+214 QYVLKT
-220 QGQEYIPASS
+220 QGAEYIPTPP
-230 TFRKFA
+230 TFRRFA
-236 NWYKANYFDKWTVLS
+236 NWYKANYFDKWTLLR
-251 EGEKTLKEKVIP
+251 EGEKALKEEVIS

-296 PCRATLIVF
+296 PCRATLIGF

-322 NTQNIASAL
+322 NTQNVASAL
-331 RNAILNLSRIPKFVY
+331 RNAILNLGKIPKFVY
-346 LDNGKAFRGKYFMG
+346 LDNGKAFRGKYFLG
-360 SEDFCEIGLRGI
+360 SYNFDEIGLKGL

-413 TGIENKPARL
+413 TNIENKPARL

-433 HTEFTPTIQQTI
+433 HQEFVPTIQQAI
-445 QMINSWLKYKNSLP
+445 QMINTWLEYKNSLP

-464 TKSIKEMLD
+464 TRSIKKMLD
-473 SIERQAINPRELD
+473 SIERQEINPRELD
-486 DLMLAQ
+486 DLMMAQ
-492 EVKTITSQG
+492 EIKTITSQG

-506 SDYYNDALYGL
+506 ADYYNDALYGL

-525 SLFDLSY
+525 SLFDLTY

-590 NTEDLEILGC
+590 NIEDLEILEC
-600 EMDKVEE
+600 EMDKTEDAP
-607 IYLPPKLETK
+607 LPPPIIPKIEIK
-617 KEKSEKYNP
+617 KEKSQKYNP
-626 AVKPLFKTSRERYE
+626 AVKPLFKTSYERYE
-640 YLMEYGCICNN
+640 YLMEYGCNCND
-651 DRVWLASYKESKEF
+651 DRVWLTAYKDSKEF
-665 KEYETNIADCRQRAE
+665 KSYETSFCKD
-680 ASACPFNA
+680 
-688 GKQERNKL
+688 

>member
-1 MSRLRRIQAKYPQEP
+1 MD
-16 KVMNEEKYIT
+16 NEKYIT

-37 TRAIRLSRGKY
+37 TRAIRLSKGKY
-48 ITRDIIVKGGKSFE
+48 ITREITVKGGKSFE
-62 ILLSSIEPELQGK
+62 ILLSSIEPELQEK
-75 YYSKFVPSC
+75 YYSKLVLIPPIK
-84 TENQLPAPL
+84 QLPIIA
-93 DFYKPDK
+93 DFHKQNK
-100 AKIIALARL
+100 AKIIALARF
-109 DLLNLWK
+109 DLVNLWK
-116 NQRKNQQNKTQFDTD
+116 DQRKHQAGKKQFDSD
-131 FLCAYNAQVLYPEIY
+131 FLSAYNSNTLYPEIY
-146 AKLGKV
+146 AKIGKV
-152 SIGRLQ
+152 SIGTLQ
-158 RCKWI
+158 RWKRV
-163 LGNSNNYEL
+163 LGNSKNYEL
-172 LIPNY
+172 LIPGY
-177 HYEDYSRTCLTEY
+177 HYEDYSRTKLDEY
-190 EKQIFLKLPLHPN
+190 EKQIFLKFLLHPN
-203 KFSIE
+203 KFSIG

-214 QYVLKS
+214 QYVLKTHNR
-220 QGQEYIPASS
+220 GYIPAPP
-230 TFRKFA
+230 TFRRFA
-236 NWYKANYFDKWTVLS
+236 NWYKANYFDKWTLLRD
-251 EGEKTLKEKVIP
+251 GEKALKEQVIP

-296 PCRATLIVF
+296 PCRATLIGF

-331 RNAILNLSRIPKFVY
+331 RNAILNLGKIPKFVY
-346 LDNGKAFRGKYFMG
+346 LDNGRAFKSKYFMG
-360 SEDFCEIGLRGI
+360 SPAFCEMGLKGI

-413 TGIENKPARL
+413 TNIENKPARL
-423 RRNEKFHSEI
+423 RRNEKFHSAI
-433 HTEFTPTIQQTI
+433 HKEFIPTIQQTI
-445 QMINSWLKYKNSLP
+445 QMINSWLLYKNSLP
-459 CPNDR
+459 CPND
-464 TKSIKEMLD
+464 KSKTIQEMLD
-473 SIERQAINPRELD
+473 SIERQQINPRELD

-532 INVYTTSGKFLCRA
+532 INVYTITGKFLCKA

-551 THPLAHYTGEI
+551 THPLAHYTSDI
-562 KDVEDYK
+562 KDIEDYK

-590 NTEDLEILGC
+590 NIEDLEILEC
-600 EMDKVEE
+600 EMDKIEDTL
-607 IYLPPKLETK
+607 LPSQIVPKIK
-617 KEKSEKYNP
+617 IQKEKPEKYNP

-640 YLMEYGCICNN
+640 YLMEHGCTCND
-651 DRVWLASYKESKEF
+651 DRIWLTAYKESKEF
-665 KEYETNIADCRQRAE
+665 EEYETSFRKD
-680 ASACPFNA
+680 
-688 GKQERNKL
+688 

>member
-1 MSRLRRIQAKYPQEP
+1 
-16 KVMNEEKYIT
+16 MNVSMMKEEKYIT

-32 LKGVS
+32 LKDVS
-37 TRAIRLSRGKY
+37 PRTIRLSKGKY
-48 ITRDIIVKGGKSFE
+48 ITREITVKGGKSFE
-62 ILLSSIEPELQGK
+62 ILLSSIEPEFQEK
-75 YYSKFVPSC
+75 YYSKIVPVH
-84 TENQLPAPL
+84 TEKLLPVPT
-93 DFYKPDK
+93 DFHKHDK
-100 AKIIALARL
+100 AKVIALARL

-116 NQRKNQQNKTQFDTD
+116 NGRRKQQNKTQFDND
-131 FLCAYNAQVLYPEIY
+131 FLGAYNAQVLYPEIY
-146 AKLGKV
+146 AKLGHV
-152 SIGRLQ
+152 SIGTLQ
-158 RCKWI
+158 RWKRV
-163 LGNSNNYEL
+163 LGNSNNYEH

-177 HYEDYSRTCLTEY
+177 HYEDYSRTCLTDY
-190 EKQIFLKLPLHPN
+190 EKQIFLKLLLHPN
-203 KFSIE
+203 KFSIG

-214 QYVLKS
+214 QYVLKT
-220 QGQEYIPASS
+220 QGQEYIPAPP
-230 TFRKFA
+230 TFRRFA
-236 NWYKANYFDKWTVLS
+236 NWYKSNYFDKWTLLRDS
-251 EGEKTLKEKVIP
+251 EKALKEQIVP
-263 HIKRDISKIEVGE
+263 HIKRDVSKIEVGE

-296 PCRATLIVF
+296 PCRATLIGF

-331 RNAILNLSRIPKFVY
+331 RNAILNLGKIPKFVY

-360 SEDFCEIGLRGI
+360 SAKFDEIGLKGI

-413 TGIENKPARL
+413 TSIENKPARL
-423 RRNEKFHSEI
+423 RRNEKFHSEL
-433 HTEFTPTIQQTI
+433 HQEFIPTIQQTI
-445 QMINSWLKYKNSLP
+445 QMINSWLVYKNSLP
-459 CPNDR
+459 CPNDKS
-464 TKSIKEMLD
+464 KSIKEMLD
-473 SIERQAINPRELD
+473 SIERQEINIRELD

-532 INVYTTSGKFLCRA
+532 INVYTMTGRFLCKA

-562 KDVEDYK
+562 KDIEDYK

-578 KNKTIKACKEFL
+578 KNKTMRVCKDFL
-590 NTEDLEILGC
+590 NIEDLEIL
-600 EMDKVEE
+600 EYQIEDKEE
-607 IYLPPKLETK
+607 HLPTLMIQKAEIK
-617 KEKSEKYNP
+617 KEKPGKYNL

-640 YLMEYGCICNN
+640 YLMKHGCTCND
-651 DRVWLASYKESKEF
+651 DRVWLTSYKESKEY
-665 KEYETNIADCRQRAE
+665 KDYETDIC
-680 ASACPFNA
+680 
-688 GKQERNKL
+688 

>member
-1 MSRLRRIQAKYPQEP
+1 
-16 KVMNEEKYIT
+16 MNEEKYIT

-48 ITRDIIVKGGKSFE
+48 QTREITVKGGRSFE
-62 ILLSSIEPELQGK
+62 IFLSSIEPELQEK

-84 TENQLPAPL
+84 TEKQLSAPL
-93 DFYKPDK
+93 DFHKPDK
-100 AKIIALARL
+100 AKTIALARL

-131 FLCAYNAQVLYPEIY
+131 FLSAYNAQVLYPEIY

-152 SIGRLQ
+152 SIGTLQ
-158 RCKWI
+158 RWKRV

-190 EKQIFLKLPLHPN
+190 EKQIFLKLLLHPN
-203 KFSIE
+203 KFSIG

-214 QYVLKS
+214 QYVLKT
-220 QGQEYIPASS
+220 QGAEYIPAPP

-236 NWYKANYFDKWTVLS
+236 NWYKANYFDKWTLLRD
-251 EGEKTLKEKVIP
+251 GEKTLKEEVIP
-263 HIKRDISKIEVGE
+263 HIKRDLSKIEVGE

-296 PCRATLIVF
+296 PCRATLIGF

-331 RNAILNLSRIPKFVY
+331 RNAILNLGKIPKFVY
-346 LDNGKAFRGKYFMG
+346 LDNGKAFKGKYFMG
-360 SEDFCEIGLRGI
+360 SADFNEVGLKGI

-378 TTVFANPY
+378 STVFANPY

-413 TGIENKPARL
+413 TSIENKPARL

-433 HTEFTPTIQQTI
+433 HQEFVPTIQQTI
-445 QMINSWLKYKNSLP
+445 QMINSWLEYKISLP
-459 CPNDR
+459 CPNDKTR
-464 TKSIKEMLD
+464 SIKEMVD
-473 SIERQAINPRELD
+473 SIERQEINPRELD
-486 DLMLAQ
+486 DLMMAQ
-492 EVKTITSQG
+492 EIKTITSQG

-506 SDYYNDALYGL
+506 ADYYNDTLYGL

-525 SLFDLSY
+525 SLFDLNY
-532 INVYTTSGKFLCRA
+532 INVYTTSGKFLCKA

-578 KNKTIKACKEFL
+578 KNRTIKACKEFL
-590 NTEDLEILGC
+590 NIEDLEILKC
-600 EMDKVEE
+600 EIDEAEE
-607 IYLPPKLETK
+607 IYLPPKIEVK

-626 AVKPLFKTSRERYE
+626 AVKPLFKTSRDRYE
-640 YLMEYGCICNN
+640 YLMKYGCTCND
-651 DRVWLASYKESKEF
+651 DRVWLTNYKETKEF
-665 KEYETNIADCRQRAE
+665 EEYETDIC
-680 ASACPFNA
+680 
-688 GKQERNKL
+688 

>member
-1 MSRLRRIQAKYPQEP
+1 MID
-16 KVMNEEKYIT
+16 VNTMNEEKYIT

-37 TRAIRLSRGKY
+37 IRAIRLSRGKY
-48 ITRDIIVKGGKSFE
+48 ITRDVVVKGGKSFE
-62 ILLSSIEPELQGK
+62 ILLSNIEPELQEK
-75 YYSKFVPSC
+75 YYSKIIPTYEVKKFPSIKDC
-84 TENQLPAPL
+84 H
-93 DFYKPDK
+93 KPDK
-100 AKIIALARL
+100 AKTIALARL

-116 NQRKNQQNKTQFDTD
+116 QERKKQNNKTQFDRD
-131 FLCAYNAQVLYPEIY
+131 FLSAYNAQVLYPEIY

-152 SIGRLQ
+152 SIGTLQ
-158 RCKWI
+158 RWKRI

-190 EKQIFLKLPLHPN
+190 EKQIFLKLLLHPN
-203 KFSIE
+203 KFSIG

-220 QGQEYIPASS
+220 QGQEYIPAPP
-230 TFRKFA
+230 TFRRFT
-236 NWYKANYFDKWTVLS
+236 NWYKANYYDKWTLLRD
-251 EGEKTLKEKVIP
+251 GEKVLKEQVIP
-263 HIKRDISKIEVGE
+263 HIKRDISKIEVGD

-296 PCRATLIVF
+296 PCRATLIGF

-316 EIMLEE
+316 EIMIEE

-331 RNAILNLSRIPKFVY
+331 RNAILNLGKIPKFVY
-346 LDNGKAFRGKYFMG
+346 LDNGRAFRGKYFIG
-360 SEDFCEIGLRGI
+360 SAKFDEIGLKGI

-413 TGIENKPARL
+413 TSIENKPARL

-433 HTEFTPTIQQTI
+433 HTEFVPTIQQTT
-445 QMINSWLKYKNSLP
+445 QMINSWFEYKNSLP

-464 TKSIKEMLD
+464 TRSIKEMLD

-532 INVYTTSGKFLCRA
+532 INVYTISGKFLCRA
-546 DRITL
+546 DRSTL
-551 THPLAHYTGEI
+551 THPLAHYTGEV
-562 KDVEDYK
+562 KDIEDYK

-590 NTEDLEILGC
+590 NIEDLEILEC
-600 EMDKVEE
+600 EMEKEE
-607 IYLPPKLETK
+607 EEHLPPPIVPKIENK
-617 KEKSEKYNP
+617 KEKPTKYNP

-640 YLMEYGCICNN
+640 YLMEYGCTCHN
-651 DRVWLASYKESKEF
+651 DRIWLKAYKESKEF
-665 KEYETNIADCRQRAE
+665 KEYETKICTD
-680 ASACPFNA
+680 
-688 GKQERNKL
+688 

>member
-1 MSRLRRIQAKYPQEP
+1 
-16 KVMNEEKYIT
+16 MNEEKYIT

-48 ITRDIIVKGGKSFE
+48 QTREITVKGGRSFE
-62 ILLSSIEPELQGK
+62 IFLSSIEPELQEK

-84 TENQLPAPL
+84 TEKQLPAPL
-93 DFYKPDK
+93 DFHKPDK
-100 AKIIALARL
+100 AKTIALARL

-131 FLCAYNAQVLYPEIY
+131 FLSAYNAQVLYPEIY

-152 SIGRLQ
+152 SIGTLQ
-158 RCKWI
+158 RWKRV

-190 EKQIFLKLPLHPN
+190 EKQIFLKLLLHPN
-203 KFSIE
+203 KFSIG

-214 QYVLKS
+214 QYVLKT
-220 QGQEYIPASS
+220 QGAEYIPAPP

-236 NWYKANYFDKWTVLS
+236 NWYKANYFDKWTLLRD
-251 EGEKTLKEKVIP
+251 GEKTLKEEVIP
-263 HIKRDISKIEVGE
+263 HIKRDLSKIEVGE

-296 PCRATLIVF
+296 PCRATLIGF

-331 RNAILNLSRIPKFVY
+331 RNAILNLGKIPKFVY
-346 LDNGKAFRGKYFMG
+346 LDNGKAFKGKYFMG
-360 SEDFCEIGLRGI
+360 SADFNEVGLKGI

-378 TTVFANPY
+378 STVFANPY

-413 TGIENKPARL
+413 TSIENKPARL

-433 HTEFTPTIQQTI
+433 HQEFVPTIQQTI
-445 QMINSWLKYKNSLP
+445 QMINSWLEYKISLP
-459 CPNDR
+459 CPNDKTR
-464 TKSIKEMLD
+464 SIKEMVD
-473 SIERQAINPRELD
+473 SIERQEINPRELD
-486 DLMLAQ
+486 DLMMAQ
-492 EVKTITSQG
+492 EIKTITSQG

-506 SDYYNDALYGL
+506 ADYYNDTLYGL

-525 SLFDLSY
+525 SLFDLNY
-532 INVYTTSGKFLCRA
+532 INVYTTSGKFLCKA

-578 KNKTIKACKEFL
+578 KNRTIKACKEFL
-590 NTEDLEILGC
+590 NIEDLEILKC
-600 EMDKVEE
+600 EIDEAEE
-607 IYLPPKLETK
+607 IYLPPKIEVK

-626 AVKPLFKTSRERYE
+626 AVKPLFKTSRDRYE
-640 YLMEYGCICNN
+640 YLMKYGCTCND
-651 DRVWLASYKESKEF
+651 DRVWLTNYKETKEF
-665 KEYETNIADCRQRAE
+665 EEYETDFC
-680 ASACPFNA
+680 
-688 GKQERNKL
+688 